1 MGKKKRKQ
9 QLTPSHQQANESLTG
24 TWIHFVRALLASAM
38 AITAYLAFVSL
49 SGEGGTPGCGP
60 DSGCDQVLTSP
71 WAYWLGIPV
80 SLPGLALYGVFLL
93 STFSLKMNHLGKAR
107 RSLNAQTVC
116 AFSVLAAAIWF
127 VGVQA
132 FKIGAFCP
140 YCCTAHL
147 LAGMASIL
155 FLAKA
160 NSIGSKLSVRL
171 SFTRGA
177 TAGVG
182 LVAAIALIQILFPKE
197 QSAPEIV
204 DLAANP
210 APEDNQTT
218 APAAVI
224 QNKSTPDDESKG
236 SIQPAAMSQSTI
248 ANLTLSKPL
257 LIPRSNFKM
266 DTTGLPTLGDLDAPQ
281 RIACIFDYTCHH
293 CRNLHGFIRQ
303 LLVKYDG
310 QFSSLMIPMPLDAKC
325 NRLMKKTPKDHQN
338 ACEYAK
344 LCLAVHQADP
354 EKYDAFDTWLFSHH
368 TTVKT
373 VPAVMEYAQQLVGAD
388 KLMEALQSKRVKKQ
402 LESNVTA
409 YETTSKIGRKSSM
422 PQTIIG
428 SQVVFGPPPNVEALD
443 KILRQILKV
452 K

>member
-24 TWIHFVRALLASAM
+24 TWIHIVRALLASAM
-38 AITAYLAFVSL
+38 AITGYLAFVSL
-49 SGEGGTPGCGP
+49 SSEGATPGCGP

-93 STFSLKMNHLGKAR
+93 STFSLKLNHSGKAR

-132 FKIGAFCP
+132 FKIRAFCP

-147 LAGMASIL
+147 LASVASIL

-160 NSIGSKLSVRL
+160 NFIGSKLSVRL
-171 SFTRGA
+171 NFTRGA
-177 TAGVG
+177 AAGVG
-182 LVAAIALIQILFPKE
+182 LAAAIALTQTLFPKE
-197 QSAPEIV
+197 QNAPEIV
-204 DLAANP
+204 DLAATP
-210 APEDNQTT
+210 APEGKQTET
-218 APAAVI
+218 PAAVI
-224 QNKSTPDDESKG
+224 QNASIPDEPIG
-236 SIQPAAMSQSTI
+236 SIQPADLSQSTI
-248 ANLTLSKPL
+248 AKRIFSKPL

-266 DTTGLPTLGDLDAPQ
+266 ETTGLPTLGDLDAPH

-303 LLVKYDG
+303 LLVKYKG

-344 LCLAVHQADP
+344 LCLAVHHVAP
-354 EKYDAFDTWLFSHH
+354 EKYDAFDSWLFSNHRS
-368 TTVKT
+368 VKT
-373 VPAVMEYAQQLVGAD
+373 VATVMKHAQQLVGAE
-388 KLMEALQSKRVKKQ
+388 KLKEALQSSTLKKQ
-402 LESNVTA
+402 LESNITA
-409 YETTSKIGRKSSM
+409 YETTSKTGRKSSM

-443 KILRQILKV
+443 KILRQILKL

>member
-24 TWIHFVRALLASAM
+24 TWIHIVRALLASAM

-49 SGEGGTPGCGP
+49 SSEGATPGCGP
-60 DSGCDQVLTSP
+60 NSGCDQVLTSP

-132 FKIGAFCP
+132 FKIKAFCP

-147 LAGMASIL
+147 LASMASIL

-160 NSIGSKLSVRL
+160 NFIGSKLSVRL
-171 SFTRGA
+171 NFTRGA
-177 TAGVG
+177 AAGVG
-182 LVAAIALIQILFPKE
+182 LVAAIALIQILLPKE

-204 DLAANP
+204 DLSANP
-210 APEDNQTT
+210 APEGNQAA

-224 QNKSTPDDESKG
+224 QNASIPDEPKG
-236 SIQPAAMSQSTI
+236 SIQSADLSQPTI
-248 ANLTLSKPL
+248 TKRIFSKPL

-266 DTTGLPTLGDLDAPQ
+266 ETTGLPTLGDLDAPH

-303 LLVKYDG
+303 LLVKYNG

-344 LCLAVHQADP
+344 LCLAVHHVAP
-354 EKYDAFDTWLFSHH
+354 EKYDAFDSWLFSNHRS
-368 TTVKT
+368 VKT
-373 VPAVMEYAQQLVGAD
+373 VATVMKHAQQLVGAE
-388 KLMEALQSKRVKKQ
+388 KLKEALQSSTLKKQ
-402 LESNVTA
+402 LESNITA
-409 YETTSKIGRKSSM
+409 YETTSKTGRKSSM